1 MSILRDIGL
10 LVGLIIAFIL
20 AFVAYRELSVDRTN
34 LYQEVKARI
43 YNVRN
48 ISSIETST
56 STVANVKIINNRTVY
71 NLTAQYRYL
80 VNGKTYEGQ
89 FAVGKFRDILSAQNE
104 IKRLTTRDSEITVF
118 YKKATPSKSVR
129 VIQKNNFIGY
139 AVGAVFMVIISLV
152 IKFAEFTP
160 APIQPMNQFRQ
171 PTVIIN
177 SLKKLFS

>member
-10 LVGLIIAFIL
+10 VVGLIIALIL

-48 ISSIETST
+48 ISSVETST
-56 STVANVKIINNRTVY
+56 SSVANVRIVNNRTVY

-89 FAVGKFRDILSAQNE
+89 YPVGKFRDILSAQNE
-104 IKRLTTRDSEITVF
+104 IAIFSEALAIAAFSFSLNPVVPMIILMLCVTQYSRCSKV
-118 YKKATPSKSVR
+118 PSGRVKS
-129 VIQKNNFIGY
+129 
-139 AVGAVFMVIISLV
+139 
-152 IKFAEFTP
+152 IK
-160 APIQPMNQFRQ
+160 
-171 PTVIIN
+171 
-177 SLKKLFS
+177 